1 MYDMNREEIAE
12 QAREIAP
19 ISPEDIE
26 QLVNLVN
33 GVREAADRLRDVVPD
48 FPNELDGGILSRTV
62 DGEK

>member
-1 MYDMNREEIAE
+1 MYDMNRKEIAE

-33 GVREAADRLRDVVPD
+33 GVREAADRLRDVLPD
-48 FPNELDGGILSRTV
+48 FPNELDGGSLSRTV